1 MQSLTSTQYLLS
13 SLFEYWL
20 TLDGCPYPEYSDSPE
35 SAIKYWPVADEFYA
49 YLGYEL
55 EMYSLDA
62 VGLGSTSKVQDEIKK
77 AYHIN

>member
-1 MQSLTSTQYLLS
+1 MTSTQYLLS

-35 SAIKYWPVADEFYA
+35 SAIKYWPIADEFYA

-62 VGLGSTSKVQDEIKK
+62 VGLGSTSKVQEEIKK